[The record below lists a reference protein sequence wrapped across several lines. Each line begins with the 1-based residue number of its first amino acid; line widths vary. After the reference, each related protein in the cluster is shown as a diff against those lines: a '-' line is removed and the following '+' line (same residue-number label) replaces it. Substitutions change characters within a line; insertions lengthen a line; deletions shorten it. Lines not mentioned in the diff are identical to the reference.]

1 MLTLKTI
8 IDNIS
13 KGQSAIST
21 RLILQALE
29 QNYQHIRGGI
39 ILNGVMVR
47 NDKPTIFTLIP
58 SSKNGIYYDVAVQ
71 FEDNKK
77 ITLNSPFQL
86 YSNSPGFV
94 YNFAYVFHKHGSL
107 LFPQHY
113 PPEVLTMNP
122 KVRNPFESI
131 GFDKH
136 CYAILR
142 YVTETKIESFLAQA
156 KDHMPQVKTVKEKF
170 KQLSDYD
177 EELRQARKF
186 AKKK

>member
-1 MLTLKTI
+1 MLTLKAI

-13 KGQSAIST
+13 HGQSAIST
-21 RLILQALE
+21 RLILQSLE
-29 QNYQHIRGGI
+29 SNYQQMRGGI

-47 NDKPTIFTLIP
+47 NDRPTIFTLIP
-58 SSKNGIYYDVAVQ
+58 SSKTGIYYDVAVQ
-71 FEDNKK
+71 FPNTDRV
-77 ITLNSPFQL
+77 TLNTPFQL

-113 PPEVLTMNP
+113 PQEVLTMNP
-122 KVRNPFESI
+122 KIRNPFESV

-142 YVTETKIESFLAQA
+142 YVTETKIEAFLSRA
-156 KDHMPQVKTVKEKF
+156 KDHMPQVKTIKEKF
-170 KQLSDYD
+170 QQLSDYD
-177 EELRQARKF
+177 EELKQAKKY